1 MGSNPPKYDRF
12 TSGVCYAGLK
22 ITLNFSW
29 EHQVVVQNIVC
40 MKKKLDFA
48 QYWNFSATISS
59 STTIQSPIISLSYN

>member
-29 EHQVVVQNIVC
+29 EHQVVQNIVC

-59 STTIQSPIISLSYN
+59 TTIQSPIISLSYN